1 MTCFDLITVV
11 IFIIFLLNAV
21 FDRYGPT
28 TGDLIR
34 LADTDLFVRIEKDF
48 TVYGDE
54 CKFGGGKVL
63 REGMGQATGIPES
76 KQLDTVITN
85 AVIIDHTGIYKAD
98 VGIKN
103 GRIIGIGKAG
113 NPDVMDNVDPNL
125 ICGVNT
131 EAIAVISNILSSLA
145 LLL

>member
-1 MTCFDLITVV
+1 M
-11 IFIIFLLNAV
+11 

-76 KQLDTVITN
+76 RQLDTIITN

-113 NPDVMDNVDPNL
+113 NPDVMNNVDPNL

-131 EAIAVISNILSSLA
+131 EAIAVSMIYNRSCSATTVASISLITCYQLSPFLYE
-145 LLL
+145 